1 MKTIVTALYAEAAP
15 IIKKYRLQKVSDI
28 PFIHYH
34 SDSLEVIISGTGAL
48 NCAVAVS
55 WYLCTKPIPEKL
67 INIGICA
74 SGKKVHKIGNCY
86 GIDKIIDAHSNK
98 VWHLPSQSTSLLPRA
113 DITTYATP
121 QKKISCKTEL
131 IDMESSGFY
140 TAAAKFLQK
149 EKIKL
154 CKIISDYGTEQ
165 IPDPA
170 FIHDLIRRNL
180 PLLEKVLASD

>member
-15 IIKKYRLQKVSDI
+15 IIEKYRLQKAPDT
-28 PFIHYH
+28 PFTHYH
-34 SDSLEVIISGTGAL
+34 SDSLDLIISGRGAL
-48 NCAVAVS
+48 NSAVAVT
-55 WYLCTKPIPEKL
+55 WYLCTKPLPEKL

-74 SGKKVHKIGNCY
+74 SGKKAHKIGNCY
-86 GIDKIIDAHSNK
+86 DIDKIIDAHSNK
-98 VWHLPSQSTSLLPRA
+98 VWHLPPQSTSLLPRA
-113 DITTYATP
+113 GITTYAAP